1 MPSNETEVPEVPE
14 LSASHLMGIAPW
26 VLVVVLVL
34 VLWAVVSWFHRL
46 LVAESRRPLFVAF
59 VLWLLNRHRR

>member
-1 MPSNETEVPEVPE
+1 VTE
-14 LSASHLMGIAPW
+14 LSASNLLGIAPW

-34 VLWAVVSWFHRL
+34 VLWGVVSWFHRL
-46 LVAESRRPLFVAF
+46 TESRRPLFVAL

>member
-1 MPSNETEVPEVPE
+1 VTE
-14 LSASHLMGIAPW
+14 LSAGHLLNALPW
-26 VLVVVLVL
+26 ALVVVLVL

-46 LVAESRRPLFVAF
+46 LVAESRRPLLVAF

>member
-1 MPSNETEVPEVPE
+1 MTE
-14 LSASHLMGIAPW
+14 LSGSHLMGIAPW

-34 VLWAVVSWFHRL
+34 VLWAVVSWFRRL

>member
-1 MPSNETEVPEVPE
+1 VSSCESEGHEVTE
-14 LSASHLMGIAPW
+14 LNARHLVGIAPW
-26 VLVVVLVL
+26 VLVVVLAL
-34 VLWAVVSWFHRL
+34 LLWGVVSWFRRL

>member
-1 MPSNETEVPEVPE
+1 VTQ
-14 LSASHLMGIAPW
+14 LSASHLLNIASW
-26 VLVVVLVL
+26 VLVVLLLL
-34 VLWAVVSWFHRL
+34 VLWGVVSWFHRL

>member
-1 MPSNETEVPEVPE
+1 MTEV
-14 LSASHLMGIAPW
+14 SASHLLSIAPW
-26 VLVVVLVL
+26 VLVVVLVV

-46 LVAESRRPLFVAF
+46 AGNRRPLFVAL

>member
-1 MPSNETEVPEVPE
+1 MTN
-14 LSASHLMGIAPW
+14 LSASHLLSMALW

-34 VLWAVVSWFHRL
+34 VLWGVVSWFHRL

>member
-1 MPSNETEVPEVPE
+1 MTE
-14 LSASHLMGIAPW
+14 LSASHLQGIVPW

-34 VLWAVVSWFHRL
+34 VLWGVVSWFHRVV
-46 LVAESRRPLFVAF
+46 VAESRRPLFVAF

>member
-1 MPSNETEVPEVPE
+1 MTE
-14 LSASHLMGIAPW
+14 LSTSHLLNDLPW
-26 VLVVVLVL
+26 ALVVVLVL
-34 VLWAVVSWFHRL
+34 VLWGVVSWFRRL

>member
-1 MPSNETEVPEVPE
+1 LLNA
-14 LSASHLMGIAPW
+14 LPW
-26 VLVVVLVL
+26 ALVVFLVL
-34 VLWAVVSWFHRL
+34 VLWGVVSWFRRL

>member
-1 MPSNETEVPEVPE
+1 MTE
-14 LSASHLMGIAPW
+14 LSASHLAGTVPW

-34 VLWAVVSWFHRL
+34 VLWAVVSWFRRL
-46 LVAESRRPLFVAF
+46 LVAESRRPLLVAF

>member
-1 MPSNETEVPEVPE
+1 MTE
-14 LSASHLMGIAPW
+14 LSASHLLNVLPW
-26 VLVVVLVL
+26 ALVVVLVL

-46 LVAESRRPLFVAF
+46 LIAESRRPLFVAF

>member
-1 MPSNETEVPEVPE
+1 MTE

-34 VLWAVVSWFHRL
+34 VLWAVVSWFRRL
-46 LVAESRRPLFVAF
+46 LVAESRRPLFFAF

>member
-1 MPSNETEVPEVPE
+1 VTE
-14 LSASHLMGIAPW
+14 LDASHLLTIAPW
-26 VLVVVLVL
+26 ALVVLVL
-34 VLWAVVSWFHRL
+34 VLWAVVSWFRRL

>member
-1 MPSNETEVPEVPE
+1 VSASESEVREVTE
-14 LSASHLMGIAPW
+14 LSASHLLNVLPW

-34 VLWAVVSWFHRL
+34 VLWAVVSWFRRL

>member
-1 MPSNETEVPEVPE
+1 MTE
-14 LSASHLMGIAPW
+14 LSASRLLGIAPW

-34 VLWAVVSWFHRL
+34 VLWAVVSWFRRL
-46 LVAESRRPLFVAF
+46 LAESRRPLFVAL

>member
-1 MPSNETEVPEVPE
+1 MTE
-14 LSASHLMGIAPW
+14 LSATHLPSIAPW

-34 VLWAVVSWFHRL
+34 VLWAVVSWFRRL

>member
-1 MPSNETEVPEVPE
+1 MTE
-14 LSASHLMGIAPW
+14 LSASHLLSIAPW

-34 VLWAVVSWFHRL
+34 VLWGVVSWFHRL

>member
-1 MPSNETEVPEVPE
+1 VAE
-14 LSASHLMGIAPW
+14 LSASHLLNLLPW
-26 VLVVVLVL
+26 ALVALLVL
-34 VLWAVVSWFHRL
+34 VLWDVVSWFRRL

>member
-1 MPSNETEVPEVPE
+1 MTE
-14 LSASHLMGIAPW
+14 LSTSHLLSIAPW

-34 VLWAVVSWFHRL
+34 VLWGVVSWFRRL

-59 VLWLLNRHRR
+59 ALWLVNRHRR

>member
-1 MPSNETEVPEVPE
+1 MTE
-14 LSASHLMGIAPW
+14 LNASHLLSIAPW
-26 VLVVVLVL
+26 ALVIVLVL
-34 VLWAVVSWFHRL
+34 VLWGLVLWFHRL

>member
-1 MPSNETEVPEVPE
+1 VTQ
-14 LSASHLMGIAPW
+14 LSASHLLSIAPW
-26 VLVVVLVL
+26 VLVAVLAL
-34 VLWAVVSWFHRL
+34 ALWGVVSWFRRL

>member
-1 MPSNETEVPEVPE
+1 VTQ
-14 LSASHLMGIAPW
+14 LSASHLVGIVPW
-26 VLVVVLVL
+26 ALVVVLVL

>member
-1 MPSNETEVPEVPE
+1 
-14 LSASHLMGIAPW
+14 
-26 VLVVVLVL
+26 LVL
-34 VLWAVVSWFHRL
+34 VLWAVVSWFRRL

>member
-1 MPSNETEVPEVPE
+1 
-14 LSASHLMGIAPW
+14 MGMAPW

-34 VLWAVVSWFHRL
+34 VLWGVVAWFRRL
-46 LVAESRRPLFVAF
+46 LVAESRRPLFVAL